1 MNIFVLDNDPVV
13 AASYM
18 DCQRV
23 PKMVVESVQMMACA
37 IIRHGATPDMMPLTS
52 KGTPHRGGYHHHPCS
67 RWAGDNRA
75 NYLWLTK
82 HALALC
88 NEYKKR
94 FGKQHACYKAIV
106 QLGLMRNMIPDG
118 SMTPFALAMPDEF
131 KSDDAVESYRDYYQ
145 SKDNV
150 HYRHSEQPAWWGL
163 PNLWALA

>member
-37 IIRHGATPDMMPLTS
+37 VIRHGATPDQMPLTS

-67 RWAGDNRA
+67 RWAGDSRA
-75 NYLWLTK
+75 NFQWLTK

-88 NEYKKR
+88 AEFNKR
-94 FGKQHACYKAIV
+94 FGKTHACKKAIIK
-106 QLGLMRNMIPDG
+106 LGLMRNMIPDG
-118 SMTPFALAMPDEF
+118 DLTQYALAMPDEF
-131 KSDDAVESYRDYYQ
+131 KNDDAVVSYRAYYQ
-145 SKDNV
+145 SKDNI
-150 HYRHSEQPAWWGL
+150 HYRHAPQPAWWGL
-163 PNLWALA
+163 PNLWA